1 MACSFCNSYTHNI
14 NSCRDP
20 EIDHLY
26 QRMKNIYLDIAVR
39 QNAFDEGIIFR
50 TEIARLFNLRQV
62 RGVAIK
68 YAHTIVASKGV
79 MIERIYN
86 YFRRNII
93 IPQNGEQWLTRRI
106 PLQDDILWY
115 MDTTPDVPATQNMVQ
130 DIIQQLHFIGPY
142 SQVMPLIPSLIPR
155 EMQPQPQI
163 QLQPQKFDIVL
174 ILEDKQEEK
183 EPKEEKEEKEEKKQI
198 RECECSICYENIKTE
213 DLIKLNCN
221 HEFCGNCIKES
232 LKLHNNIYVGP
243 NCALCRETMTT
254 FYVKKNDIY
263 DSVAEHCKFREPKPF
278 YGSLPSE
285 PVRFSFMEEP

>member
-1 MACSFCNSYTHNI
+1 MACSFCNSYTHNVT
-14 NSCRDP
+14 SCRDP

-39 QNAFDEGIIFR
+39 QNVFDEGIIFR

-62 RGVAIK
+62 RGVTIK
-68 YAHTIVASKGV
+68 YARTIVASKGV

-130 DIIQQLHFIGPY
+130 DIIQQLHFLGTY
-142 SQVMPLIPSLIPR
+142 SQVMPLIPR
-155 EMQPQPQI
+155 EMQPQPHPQI
-163 QLQPQKFDIVL
+163 QKFDIVL
-174 ILEDKQEEK
+174 ILEQKQE
-183 EPKEEKEEKEEKKQI
+183 EEKEEKQI
-198 RECECSICYENIKTE
+198 CECECSICYENIKTE

-232 LKLHNNIYVGP
+232 LKLHNNIYVRP

-254 FYVKKNDIY
+254 FYVKKTDIY
-263 DSVAEHCKFREPKPF
+263 VSVAEHCKFKETKPF
-278 YGSLPSE
+278 YGVLPSE
-285 PVRFSFMEEP
+285 LSFMGEP